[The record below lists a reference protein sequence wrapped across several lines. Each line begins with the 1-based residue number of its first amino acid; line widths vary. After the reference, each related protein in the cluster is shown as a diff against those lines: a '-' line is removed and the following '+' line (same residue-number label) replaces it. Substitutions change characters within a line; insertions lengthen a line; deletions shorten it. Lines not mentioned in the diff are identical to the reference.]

1 MKQNRVALVAEVMN
15 ILFARVLVGH
25 FHLVKIDERRKEVRD
40 RREISVGKHIQL
52 FHIKYKLIWQSRY
65 GQKFIFF
72 IIYDFVMSSFHRS
85 PQLKHQSRFILCF
98 WGHELRPYGK
108 GQKDEQYK
116 IPCDFPSHFN
126 KNKFLKYKICARMC
140 VVCLRV
146 CVCLQSTKIHLQSQN
161 AGFPLR
167 AAEVGI

>member
-1 MKQNRVALVAEVMN
+1 MAKN
-15 ILFARVLVGH
+15 
-25 FHLVKIDERRKEVRD
+25 
-40 RREISVGKHIQL
+40 S
-52 FHIKYKLIWQSRY
+52 S
-65 GQKFIFF
+65 FF

-116 IPCDFPSHFN
+116 TPCDFPSHFN

-146 CVCLQSTKIHLQSQN
+146 CVLTKYKNSSAEPECWISSSSCRGWHLIIL
-161 AGFPLR
+161 FCPEDIYLT
-167 AAEVGI
+167 